1 MIDILDQA
9 VGNDILS
16 GEPELEIMADGSGSD
31 TLVIDPSTLSGL
43 GMIDVI
49 PDFESQ
55 GTDTLDL
62 SAVLDGLGSGGPVLD
77 AVTDVPVSVTDGAA
91 GGAPLVE
98 VATFTEIGIGS
109 VMSILYDDAKP
120 VQSDTVT

>member
-1 MIDILDQA
+1 MIDTLEQA

-43 GMIDVI
+43 GMIDII

-62 SAVLDGLGSGGPVLD
+62 SAVLAGLDSGGPVLD
-77 AVTDVPVSVTDGAA
+77 SVTDVPVSVTDGAA
-91 GGAPLVE
+91 AGAPLVE
-98 VATFTEIGIGS
+98 VATLAEMGIGS
-109 VMSILYDDAKP
+109 VMSILYDDARP
-120 VQSDTVT
+120 VHSDTVT